1 MRLGGP
7 APTRIPHGLLAFSEL
22 FLWDTRD
29 PAEPATAPSTEEIRP
44 MSRAAS
50 CLLCLALLS
59 AGAAFAN
66 PEGGRLDEN
75 PPSFHCDGTD
85 PALFQEMLEAGYI
98 GYGETWDHDT
108 CGQGATVYAAG
119 ATQWADMRPKWSL
132 AARPKIDAE
141 FYATV
146 FPAVAF
152 GGMGALFAVAW
163 LLAFMQRR
171 RRVRVAH
178 LACPACSVKMTV
190 TLDDPSLRNQFCPA
204 CGASCVV
211 VGEGHRPADAVAV
224 GS

>member
-1 MRLGGP
+1 MQ
-7 APTRIPHGLLAFSEL
+7 
-22 FLWDTRD
+22 
-29 PAEPATAPSTEEIRP
+29 
-44 MSRAAS
+44 RAVS
-50 CLLCLALLS
+50 CLFFVSLLS
-59 AGAAFAN
+59 AAPTFASPN
-66 PEGGRLDEN
+66 DASPEVSL
-75 PPSFHCDGTD
+75 PAFHCDGTD
-85 PALFQEMLEAGYI
+85 PALFQEMREAGYV

-146 FPAVAF
+146 FPTVAF
-152 GGMGALFAVAW
+152 GGMGALFAIAW
-163 LLAFMQRR
+163 LIAFLQRR

-190 TLDDPSLRNQFCPA
+190 TLEDPSLRNQFCPA
-204 CGASCVV
+204 CGTSCVV